1 MKVLL
6 RRNISKLGHIG
17 EVVEVKSGYARN
29 YLLPQ
34 GLAVTPTELNV
45 RAIEAEKQH
54 YLEQLAH
61 EKAELQARAA
71 LVANKEVTI
80 TARANKE
87 GVLYGSVGPAQI
99 VAALGEQN
107 LLIETE
113 NVVLAEPIRKL
124 DKYEVKLRFSEEV
137 SVSINVWVVPVHG
150 EEAEDADVEA
160 PIEAPAETAADDS
173 ENFDDFVEP
182 DELSEKTTEE

>member
-45 RAIEAEKQH
+45 RAIEAEKQQ
-54 YLEQLAH
+54 YLEQLAR
-61 EKAELQARAA
+61 EKSELEARAA
-71 LVANKEVTI
+71 LVADKEVTI

-137 SVSINVWVVPVHG
+137 SVSISVWVVPVHG

-160 PIEAPAETAADDS
+160 PADAPADAAADDS

-182 DELSEKTTEE
+182 DELGEKTTEE

>member
-71 LVANKEVTI
+71 LVADKQVTI

-107 LLIETE
+107 LLIEME

-137 SVSINVWVVPVHG
+137 SVSISVWVVPVHG
-150 EEAEDADVEA
+150 EEADVEA
-160 PIEAPAETAADDS
+160 PTEAPAEAGDNS
-173 ENFDDFVEP
+173 ETFDDFVEP
-182 DELSEKTTEE
+182 DELGKKTTEE